1 MFMFNF
7 FQKRLLR
14 NKKGFTLV
22 ELMIVIAIIGI
33 LAIVL
38 IPQAAKMREN
48 AKLSGVDSNM
58 RMVQSQIEGVID
70 NCKSASDLLNALQT
84 RLGDS
89 ISNPFNVATTD
100 VEELTE
106 TEEGTAYKNDKK
118 IAAVA
123 IYDVG
128 TNKTI
133 VDAHELFAAPNGT
146 AKGKHLAG
154 AVVVAIT
161 GDGPTLEAHIYG
173 YDAKGN
179 PRTVTNNVK
188 SVTK

>member
-70 NCKSASDLLNALQT
+70 NCKKC
-84 RLGDS
+84 
-89 ISNPFNVATTD
+89 V
-100 VEELTE
+100 
-106 TEEGTAYKNDKK
+106 
-118 IAAVA
+118 
-123 IYDVG
+123 
-128 TNKTI
+128 
-133 VDAHELFAAPNGT
+133 
-146 AKGKHLAG
+146 
-154 AVVVAIT
+154 
-161 GDGPTLEAHIYG
+161 
-173 YDAKGN
+173 
-179 PRTVTNNVK
+179 
-188 SVTK
+188 